1 MVDSGKTV
9 FRYDVTPTYCAICIP
24 TRRSAASRRRLRRC
38 GFVRDGMQAAR
49 AASETNSAI
58 NAQIYETAAQFV
70 GLLSV
75 RRTRPAYGRTS
86 DAKGFD
92 ALRLST
98 SDFAVDFT
106 AGFAAVCT
114 AESTAVRAAISREY
128 AHLSTLSTEL
138 STARAQTPLG
148 SAEKKR
154 CVGALSVSKKLI
166 SKSLC
171 AKRELSKISFN
182 KKSLYN
188 RPLK

>member
-1 MVDSGKTV
+1 MTV
-9 FRYDVTPTYCAICIP
+9 VCAAHNGGRSSVP
-24 TRRSAASRRRLRRC
+24 YLPHQPAASAASRRRLRRC
-38 GFVRDGMQAAR
+38 GFVRDGMR

-58 NAQIYETAAQFV
+58 NAQIYKTAAQFV
-70 GLLSV
+70 GLLPV

-98 SDFAVDFT
+98 SDFT

-138 STARAQTPLG
+138 STARAQMPSG
-148 SAEKKR
+148 STEKGR
-154 CVGALSVSKKLI
+154 CVGALIVLKKLI
-166 SKSLC
+166 SKNLC
-171 AKRELSKISFN
+171 TKMKLSRAKQVSMTNYFIIV
-182 KKSLYN
+182 
-188 RPLK
+188 P

>member
-1 MVDSGKTV
+1 MTV
-9 FRYDVTPTYCAICIP
+9 VCTAHNGGRSCVPYLPHQPAA
-24 TRRSAASRRRLRRC
+24 SAASKKRLRRC
-38 GFVRDGMQAAR
+38 GFVCDGMRAAR
-49 AASETNSAI
+49 AASETNSAT
-58 NAQIYETAAQFV
+58 NAQIYETAARFG
-70 GLLSV
+70 GLLPV

-138 STARAQTPLG
+138 STARAQMPSG
-148 SAEKKR
+148 STEKGR
-154 CVGALSVSKKLI
+154 CGGALIVLKKLI
-166 SKSLC
+166 SKNLYT
-171 AKRELSKISFN
+171 KRKLSKAKQVSMTNYFIIV
-182 KKSLYN
+182 
-188 RPLK
+188 P

>member
-1 MVDSGKTV
+1 
-9 FRYDVTPTYCAICIP
+9 
-24 TRRSAASRRRLRRC
+24 
-38 GFVRDGMQAAR
+38 MQAAR

-58 NAQIYETAAQFV
+58 NAQIYKTATQFV

-98 SDFAVDFT
+98 SDFAVDFA

-138 STARAQTPLG
+138 STARAQTPSG
-148 SAEKKR
+148 SAEKALRRRPR
-154 CVGALSVSKKLI
+154 CIEKAYFEKLMHKEETKQSKT
-166 SKSLC
+166 
-171 AKRELSKISFN
+171 SFN
-182 KKSLYN
+182 DELLYN
-188 RPLK
+188 SPLK

>member
-1 MVDSGKTV
+1 M
-9 FRYDVTPTYCAICIP
+9 R
-24 TRRSAASRRRLRRC
+24 
-38 GFVRDGMQAAR
+38 AAR
-49 AASETNSAI
+49 AASETNSAT

-92 ALRLST
+92 SLRLST
-98 SDFAVDFT
+98 ADFAVDFT

-148 SAEKKR
+148 STEK
-154 CVGALSVSKKLI
+154 ALRRRPQRVEKTYFKIIMHKDETKQSK
-166 SKSLC
+166 
-171 AKRELSKISFN
+171 FQ
-182 KKSLYN
+182 
-188 RPLK
+188 

>member
-1 MVDSGKTV
+1 MPLRGVGRPGRYNQMAVVCTAHNDGRGCVPYLPHQPAAAPRPKDDFGAAALCVTECGPRGPLPKQTV
-9 FRYDVTPTYCAICIP
+9 LQMRKFMK
-24 TRRSAASRRRLRRC
+24 RRHS
-38 GFVRDGMQAAR
+38 
-49 AASETNSAI
+49 
-58 NAQIYETAAQFV
+58 
-70 GLLSV
+70 LLSV

-148 SAEKKR
+148 STEK
-154 CVGALSVSKKLI
+154 ALRRRPQRVEKTYFKIIMHKDETKQSK
-166 SKSLC
+166 
-171 AKRELSKISFN
+171 FQ
-182 KKSLYN
+182 
-188 RPLK
+188 